1 MSYEVYIKNNRKP
14 KIIWIAETPWYRRPG
29 YWLLLGLLP
38 FTAAMYGYINEPEP
52 EALTARHE
60 RFNAAEL
67 GTGAAAQ
74 FPAPTPFAHHVHD
87 PAPDQENP
95 GRTKPPATLPPG
107 GKPAAA
113 PASPAA
119 PAQPAPGA
127 PSESTAPLALAAPAE
142 TAKRITV
149 KIEDGDSLS
158 LLFRRLGLSPQD
170 LRDIITL
177 NKQTATLKK
186 LVPGQILSF
195 QVDGGQLQALEFDL
209 DLTKTL
215 RVTKG
220 KSGFASEIIT
230 TELER
235 RIKQMEGVI
244 NDSLF
249 LAGQEAGLSDNLI
262 MQLVAIY
269 GWDIDFALDI
279 RRGDSFKVVYEEKYK
294 ERKKVADGPILA
306 AEFTNQDKKI
316 RAVRHQRGDG
326 QVGYYTEDGM
336 SMRKAFLRT
345 PLKFS
350 RISSHFNLR
359 RKHPIL
365 NKIRAHRGVD
375 YAAPT
380 GTPVKA
386 TGAGVVH
393 HVGNKGGYGKTVII
407 RHGGKY
413 STLYAHLSRYKKG
426 LRRGRAV
433 NQGEIIGYV
442 GKSGLATGPH
452 LHYEFLVHG
461 VHRNPLTVALPIAES
476 ISAPEMDQ
484 FKARTSRLFALLEQS
499 QPIVAG
505 RVTNIDTA
513 RLAQVGSEVVIR

>member
-1 MSYEVYIKNNRKP
+1 MSYEVYIKNDRKP

-52 EALTARHE
+52 EAPTARHE

-67 GTGAAAQ
+67 GIGAAAQ
-74 FPAPTPFAHHVHD
+74 FSAPTPFAHHVHD
-87 PAPDQENP
+87 PAPDKESP
-95 GRTKPPATLPPG
+95 GRTKPPATPPPG
-107 GKPAAA
+107 GKPSAA
-113 PASPAA
+113 PAVPAA

-127 PSESTAPLALAAPAE
+127 PSESIAPLALAAPAE

-170 LRDIITL
+170 LRNIITL

-215 RVTKG
+215 RVTRE
-220 KSGFASEIIT
+220 KSGFASEITT

-294 ERKKVADGPILA
+294 ERKKVVDGPILA

-426 LRRGRAV
+426 LRRGRSV
-433 NQGEIIGYV
+433 NQGEIVGYV

>member
-1 MSYEVYIKNNRKP
+1 MSYEVYIKNNRRS
-14 KIIWIAETPWYRRPG
+14 KIIWIAENPWHRRPG
-29 YWLLLGLLP
+29 CWLLLGLLP
-38 FTAAMYGYINEPEP
+38 FAAAMYGYLNEPEP
-52 EALTARHE
+52 ETSTARHE

-67 GTGAAAQ
+67 ETGAAAQ
-74 FPAPTPFAHHVHD
+74 FPAPTLFAHHVHG
-87 PAPDQENP
+87 PSPDKERP
-95 GRTKPPATLPPG
+95 GQTKPPATLSPS
-107 GKPAAA
+107 GK
-113 PASPAA
+113 PAA
-119 PAQPAPGA
+119 PAQPAPVA
-127 PSESTAPLALAAPAE
+127 PSESADPLALATPAE

-149 KIEDGDSLS
+149 KIEEGDSLS

-170 LRDIITL
+170 LRNIITL
-177 NKQTATLKK
+177 SKQTATLKN
-186 LVPGQILSF
+186 LVPGQTISF
-195 QVDGGQLQALEFDL
+195 LVDSGQLQALEFDL

-215 RVTKG
+215 RVTRG
-220 KSGFASEIIT
+220 QNGFASEIT
-230 TELER
+230 STELER

-294 ERKKVADGPILA
+294 EREKVADGPILA

-326 QVGYYTEDGM
+326 QAGYYTEDGI

-426 LRRGRAV
+426 LRRGRSV

-461 VHRNPLTVALPIAES
+461 AHRNPLTVALPTAES
-476 ISAPEMDQ
+476 IPAPEMDQ
-484 FKARTSRLFALLEQS
+484 FKARTSHLFALLEQS
-499 QPIVAG
+499 QPVVAG
-505 RVTNIDTA
+505 RATGIDAA

>member
-1 MSYEVYIKNNRKP
+1 MSYEVYIKNNCKS
-14 KIIWIAETPWYRRPG
+14 KIVWTAENPWYRRPG
-29 YWLLLGLLP
+29 CWLLLGLLP
-38 FTAAMYGYINEPEP
+38 LAAAIYGYLNEPEP
-52 EALTARHE
+52 ETPTARHE

-67 GTGAAAQ
+67 ETGAAAQ
-74 FPAPTPFAHHVHD
+74 FPTPTLFAHHVHD
-87 PAPDQENP
+87 PSPDKENP
-95 GRTKPPATLPPG
+95 GQTKPPATLPPG
-107 GKPAAA
+107 GKPAA
-113 PASPAA
+113 
-119 PAQPAPGA
+119 PAQPAPVA
-127 PSESTAPLALAAPAE
+127 PNESTEPLSLAAPAE

-170 LRDIITL
+170 LRNIITL

-186 LVPGQILSF
+186 LVPGQTISF
-195 QVDGGQLQALEFDL
+195 QVDDGQLQALEFDL

-215 RVTKG
+215 RVTRG
-220 KSGFASEIIT
+220 KNGFASEITT

-235 RIKQMEGVI
+235 RVKQMEGVI

-294 ERKKVADGPILA
+294 EREKVVDGPILV

-316 RAVRHQRGDG
+316 RAVRHQRGNG
-326 QVGYYTEDGM
+326 QAGYYTEDGI

-359 RKHPIL
+359 RKHPVL

-380 GTPVKA
+380 GTPVKT
-386 TGAGVVH
+386 TGTGVVH

-426 LRRGRAV
+426 LRRGRSV

-461 VHRNPLTVALPIAES
+461 VHRNPLTVALPTAES

-484 FKARTSRLFALLEQS
+484 FKARTSPLFALLEQS
-499 QPIVAG
+499 QPVVAG
-505 RVTNIDTA
+505 RVANLDA
-513 RLAQVGSEVVIR
+513 AWLAQIESEVVIR

>member
-1 MSYEVYIKNNRKP
+1 MSYEAYIKNNNKP
-14 KIIWIAETPWYRRPG
+14 KIIWVAEKPWHRRPG
-29 YWLLLGLLP
+29 SWLLLGLLP
-38 FTAAMYGYINEPEP
+38 LAAALYGYLNEPEP
-52 EALTARHE
+52 EAPTARHE

-67 GTGAAAQ
+67 DTGAAAQ
-74 FPAPTPFAHHVHD
+74 SPAPALFAHHVHD
-87 PAPDQENP
+87 PSPDQENP
-95 GRTKPPATLPPG
+95 GQTEPPATPPPS
-107 GKPAAA
+107 GK
-113 PASPAA
+113 PAA
-119 PAQPAPGA
+119 PAQPAPVA
-127 PSESTAPLALAAPAE
+127 PSESTDPLALAAPAE
-142 TAKRITV
+142 TAKRVTV

-158 LLFRRLGLSPQD
+158 LLFRRLDLSPQD
-170 LRDIITL
+170 LRSIIAL
-177 NKQTATLKK
+177 NKQTTALKK
-186 LVPGQILSF
+186 LVPGQTISF

-215 RVTKG
+215 RVTRG
-220 KSGFASEIIT
+220 ENGFASEITT

-294 ERKKVADGPILA
+294 EREKVADGPILA
-306 AEFTNQDKKI
+306 AEFINQDKKI

-326 QVGYYTEDGM
+326 QAGYYTEDGM

-359 RKHPIL
+359 RKHPVL

-426 LRRGRAV
+426 LRRGRSV

-461 VHRNPLTVALPIAES
+461 AHRNPLTVALPIAES

-499 QPIVAG
+499 QPVVAG
-505 RVTNIDTA
+505 RVTSIDA
-513 RLAQVGSEVVIR
+513 EWLAQVGNEVVIR

>member
-1 MSYEVYIKNNRKP
+1 MSYEVYIKNNRRS
-14 KIIWIAETPWYRRPG
+14 KIIWIAENPWRRHPG
-29 YWLLLGLLP
+29 CWLLLGLLP
-38 FTAAMYGYINEPEP
+38 FAAVMYGYLNEPEP
-52 EALTARHE
+52 EIPTAGRE

-67 GTGAAAQ
+67 ETGAVAQ
-74 FPAPTPFAHHVHD
+74 FPTSTLFAHHVHD
-87 PAPDQENP
+87 PSPDKENP
-95 GRTKPPATLPPG
+95 GQTKPPATLPPS
-107 GKPAAA
+107 GK
-113 PASPAA
+113 PAA
-119 PAQPAPGA
+119 PAQPAPVA
-127 PSESTAPLALAAPAE
+127 PSESTDPLALAAPAE

-149 KIEDGDSLS
+149 KIEEGDSLS

-170 LRDIITL
+170 LRNIITL
-177 NKQTATLKK
+177 SKQTATLKK
-186 LVPGQILSF
+186 LVPGQTISF
-195 QVDGGQLQALEFDL
+195 LVDGGQLQALEFDL

-215 RVTKG
+215 RVTRDKN
-220 KSGFASEIIT
+220 GFASEITT

-294 ERKKVADGPILA
+294 EREKVADGPILA

-326 QVGYYTEDGM
+326 QAGYYTEDGI

-426 LRRGRAV
+426 LRRGRSV

-461 VHRNPLTVALPIAES
+461 AHRNPLTVALPTAES
-476 ISAPEMDQ
+476 IPVPEMDQ
-484 FKARTSRLFALLEQS
+484 FKARTSHLFVLLEQS
-499 QPIVAG
+499 QPVVAG
-505 RVTNIDTA
+505 RATSIDAA

>member
-1 MSYEVYIKNNRKP
+1 MSYEVYIKNNHKP

-52 EALTARHE
+52 EAPTARHE

-67 GTGAAAQ
+67 ETGAAAQ
-74 FPAPTPFAHHVHD
+74 FSAQTPFAHHVHD
-87 PAPDQENP
+87 PAPDKENP
-95 GRTKPPATLPPG
+95 RQTKPPATLLPG
-107 GKPAAA
+107 GKPSAA

-119 PAQPAPGA
+119 PVQPAPGA

-170 LRDIITL
+170 LRNIITL

-186 LVPGQILSF
+186 LVPGQVLSF

-215 RVTKG
+215 RVTRE
-220 KSGFASEIIT
+220 KSGFASEITT

-294 ERKKVADGPILA
+294 ERKKVVDGPILA

-426 LRRGRAV
+426 LRRGRSV
-433 NQGEIIGYV
+433 NQGEIVGYV

>member
-52 EALTARHE
+52 EAPIARHE

-87 PAPDQENP
+87 PAPDKENP
-95 GRTKPPATLPPG
+95 GQTKPPATLPPG
-107 GKPAAA
+107 GKPSAA

-170 LRDIITL
+170 LRNIITL

-215 RVTKG
+215 RVTRG
-220 KSGFASEIIT
+220 KSGFASEITT

-294 ERKKVADGPILA
+294 ERKKVVDGPILA

-426 LRRGRAV
+426 LRRGRSV
-433 NQGEIIGYV
+433 NQGEIVGYV

-484 FKARTSRLFALLEQS
+484 FKAQTSRLFALLEQS

>member
-52 EALTARHE
+52 EAPIARHE

-67 GTGAAAQ
+67 GTVAAAQ

-87 PAPDQENP
+87 PAPDKENP
-95 GRTKPPATLPPG
+95 GQTKPPATLPPG
-107 GKPAAA
+107 GKPSAA

-170 LRDIITL
+170 LRNIITL

-195 QVDGGQLQALEFDL
+195 QVDSGQLQALEFDL

-215 RVTKG
+215 RVTRG
-220 KSGFASEIIT
+220 KSGFASEITT
-230 TELER
+230 TELEKQ
-235 RIKQMEGVI
+235 IKQMEGVI

-294 ERKKVADGPILA
+294 EQKKVVDGPILA

-426 LRRGRAV
+426 LRRGRSV
-433 NQGEIIGYV
+433 NQGEIVGYV

>member
-14 KIIWIAETPWYRRPG
+14 KIIWIAENPWYRRPG
-29 YWLLLGLLP
+29 CWLLLGLLP
-38 FTAAMYGYINEPEP
+38 FTAAMYGYLSEPEP
-52 EALTARHE
+52 ETPTARHE

-67 GTGAAAQ
+67 ETGAAAQ
-74 FPAPTPFAHHVHD
+74 FPAPTLFAHHVHD
-87 PAPDQENP
+87 PSPDKENP
-95 GRTKPPATLPPG
+95 KQTQPPATLPPS
-107 GKPAAA
+107 GKPSA
-113 PASPAA
+113 AA
-119 PAQPAPGA
+119 PAQPAPVA
-127 PSESTAPLALAAPAE
+127 PNEPADPLALATPAE

-149 KIEDGDSLS
+149 KIENGDSLS

-170 LRDIITL
+170 LRNIVTL
-177 NKQTATLKK
+177 SKQTATLKK
-186 LVPGQILSF
+186 LIPGQTISF
-195 QVDGGQLQALEFDL
+195 LVDDDQLQALEFDL

-215 RVTKG
+215 RVTRG
-220 KSGFASEIIT
+220 ENGFASEITT

-294 ERKKVADGPILA
+294 KREKVADGPILA
-306 AEFTNQDKKI
+306 AEFTNQDKTI
-316 RAVRHQRGDG
+316 RAVRHQQGNG
-326 QVGYYTEDGM
+326 QAGYYTEDGM

-426 LRRGRAV
+426 LRRGRSV

-461 VHRNPLTVALPIAES
+461 AHRNPLTVALPIAES
-476 ISAPEMDQ
+476 ISASEMDQ

-505 RVTNIDTA
+505 RVTNLDA
-513 RLAQVGSEVVIR
+513 AWLAQAGSEVVIR